1 MALGVDAM
9 GKTIG
14 LKLTEKEERIVSQL
28 TRQGI
33 THSDLLR
40 EALWNY
46 FAPKDNSIDEIEEK
60 EEEVVSLAPEIINPI
75 IADYIEHL
83 KGEIDKLREENFRLQ
98 DQIRNEVSRM
108 RGQLHRISTS
118 GETSRAFTHR
128 EIKPVSDVSD
138 EVDNLLKKEPKKF
151 EFK

>member
-1 MALGVDAM
+1 M

-33 THSDLLR
+33 SHSDLLR

-46 FAPKDNSIDEIEEK
+46 FSPKDNSVGQIEEK
-60 EEEVVSLAPEIINPI
+60 EEEMVSLSPDIINPI

-98 DQIRNEVSRM
+98 EQIRNEVSRL
-108 RGQLHRISTS
+108 RGQLHRISAS
-118 GETSRAFTHR
+118 GETSRTFTNR
-128 EIKPVSDVSD
+128 ELRSISDVSD
-138 EVDNLLKKEPKKF
+138 DVDNLLKKEPKKF
-151 EFK
+151 EF

>member
-1 MALGVDAM
+1 M

-46 FAPKDNSIDEIEEK
+46 FSPKESIVNNLEETKEDEETVNI
-60 EEEVVSLAPEIINPI
+60 APEIINPI

-98 DQIRNEVSRM
+98 EQIRNEVTRL
-108 RGQLHRISTS
+108 RGQIHRISAS
-118 GETSRAFTHR
+118 GETSRTFTGR
-128 EIKPVSDVSD
+128 ELRSISDVSD
-138 EVDNLLKKEPKKF
+138 DVDALLKKEPKKF
-151 EFK
+151 EF

>member
-1 MALGVDAM
+1 M

-46 FAPKDNSIDEIEEK
+46 FSPKESTVDQMEEK
-60 EEEVVSLAPEIINPI
+60 EEDVVTLAPDIINPI

-83 KGEIDKLREENFRLQ
+83 KGEIDRLREENFRLQ

-108 RGQLHRISTS
+108 RGQLHRISTG
-118 GETSRAFTHR
+118 GEMSRTFTHR
-128 EIKPVSDVSD
+128 EFKPISDVND
-138 EVDNLLKKEPKKF
+138 DVDNFLKKEPKI
-151 EFK
+151 

>member
-1 MALGVDAM
+1 VDAM

-28 TRQGI
+28 TKQGI

-46 FAPKDNSIDEIEEK
+46 FLPKDNDTSVDQIEEEK
-60 EEEVVSLAPEIINPI
+60 EEDAVSLAPEIINPL

-98 DQIRNEVSRM
+98 DQIRSEVSRM
-108 RGQLHRISTS
+108 RGQLHRISTG
-118 GETSRAFTHR
+118 GETSRIFARR
-128 EIKPVSDVSD
+128 EFKPISDIND
-138 EVDNLLKKEPKKF
+138 EVDNAIKKEPKKF
-151 EFK
+151 EFRY

>member
-1 MALGVDAM
+1 MR
-9 GKTIG
+9 KTIG

-33 THSDLLR
+33 SHSELLR

-46 FAPKDNSIDEIEEK
+46 FSPKDNSVDQIEEK
-60 EEEVVSLAPEIINPI
+60 EGEVVSLAPDIINPI

-98 DQIRNEVSRM
+98 EQIRNEVSRL
-108 RGQLHRISTS
+108 RGQLHRISTG
-118 GETSRAFTHR
+118 GETSRIFTHR
-128 EIKPVSDVSD
+128 EFKPISDVNG
-138 EVDNLLKKEPKKF
+138 EADNFLKKESKKF
-151 EFK
+151 EF